1 MGTKRQTIHRGS
13 KKERIT
19 PRAIELFKQILLANT
34 KATTDE
40 RMRPQDL
47 LSSEVKLETWQYFF
61 GRDKWP
67 CKYIDDSKLRGQ
79 LEEVLATVA
88 ARDA

>member
-40 RMRPQDL
+40 RMRLQDL
-47 LSSEVKLETWQYFF
+47 VKLETWQYFF